1 MKTLCVRVAQG
12 KKKKKYIP
20 TKNKSGGKQNDA
32 GQVQH
37 LLILVMMICGGVEI
51 INHSKHNK
59 AII

>member
-1 MKTLCVRVAQG
+1 MKTLCVRACCPRQ
-12 KKKKKYIP
+12 KNKYIP
-20 TKNKSGGKQNDA
+20 TKNKSGRKQNDA

-37 LLILVMMICGGVEI
+37 LLILMMMICGGVEI